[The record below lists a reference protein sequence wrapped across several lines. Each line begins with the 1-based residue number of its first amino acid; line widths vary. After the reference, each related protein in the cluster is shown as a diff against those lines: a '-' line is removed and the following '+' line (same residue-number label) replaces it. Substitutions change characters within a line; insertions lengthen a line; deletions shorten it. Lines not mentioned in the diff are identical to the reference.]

1 MPHQPGP
8 LAILLVEDDP
18 HDASDMRRALAEEPS
33 LALTLAGRLEEA
45 LGVLASCPIAATLLD
60 LTLPD
65 ADGLTGVDRLVAAA
79 PDVPVIA
86 LASVD
91 DDALALGAVRQG
103 AQDYLVKGAAD
114 RRRILRAIHHAI
126 ERHRAQR
133 ALQRLVGKDSLTGL
147 ENRGGFLALA
157 EQHVRLARRAGRGG
171 ALVVLSDVD
180 GLKAINDAW
189 GHAEGDRALIA
200 TAGILRMTFRDSDI
214 VARLG
219 GDEFVALAVEAT
231 QNCAEGIRRR
241 LDEALQRFNGAGARP
256 WSLSLSAGIALL
268 DLSRP
273 TPLDDALAE
282 ADRSLYAHKR
292 GRPPEAFAAH

>member
-18 HDASDMRRALAEEPS
+18 HDASEMRRALAEEPGF
-33 LALTLAGRLEEA
+33 ALTVAGRLEEA
-45 LGVLASCPIAATLLD
+45 LDVLTACPIAATLLD

-147 ENRGGFLALA
+147 ENRRGFLALA
-157 EQHVRLARRAGRGG
+157 EQHVRLARRGGRGG
-171 ALVVLSDVD
+171 ALVLSDVD
-180 GLKAINDAW
+180 GLKAINDTW
-189 GHAEGDRALIA
+189 GHAEGDRVLTAA
-200 TAGILRMTFRDSDI
+200 AGILRMTFRDSDI

-231 QNCAEGIRRR
+231 QDSAEGIRRR
-241 LDEALQRFNGAGARP
+241 LDEALQRFNGGGTRP

-273 TPLDDALAE
+273 TPLEHALAE